1 MIAGITEKEQ
11 KIIERILDKYRKDYA
26 FFYYGSRVKGTYE
39 KTSDLDVLIKGKA
52 EMPLA
57 VLQEIKEEFDKSDLP
72 YIVNF
77 SDYYKLDSSFY
88 ERIKPDLIPYN
99 WQEVKLGDVLS
110 FRYGKM
116 PNKNKI
122 LSKGKYPIFT
132 GYRYA
137 GFYDEYNIEKNQL
150 IIVARGVGGTGD
162 VKLSK
167 EQCFLT
173 NLSIASSLKTRQVD
187 VKYLFYYFTL
197 HSLRYLDS
205 GSAQSQITINDLEKI
220 IILLPSLDVQKK
232 IAGVLGALDDKIV
245 LNNKINQNLEA
256 QAQALFK
263 SWFIDFEPFGGK
275 MPDDW
280 KIGKLGEIADITMG
294 QSPNG
299 SSYNEDKQGCIFFQG
314 RAEFGKRFPSVR
326 LYTTEPKRM
335 AKKNDI
341 LMSVRASVGDFNIA
355 VEDCCIGRGLC
366 SIRAKG
372 NFQSFVLYT
381 IWSLQKQLEIFN
393 GEGTVFGAINK
404 DSLNSL
410 PITIPSLANIGQFE
424 NIVSSLDNIIRN
436 NFLENTRL
444 AELRDTLLPKLMSG
458 EINVDDVKID

>member
-39 KTSDLDVLIKGKA
+39 KTSDLDILVKGKA
-52 EMPLA
+52 EMPSA
-57 VLQEIKEEFDKSDLP
+57 VLQGIKEEFDNSDLP

-77 SDYYKLDSSFY
+77 SDYYKLDGSFY
-88 ERIKPDLIPYN
+88 KRIKPDLIPYN

-220 IILLPSLDVQKK
+220 IIYLPPLDIQKK
-232 IAGVLGALDDKIV
+232 IAGVLGALDDKIE

-275 MPDDW
+275 MPNDW
-280 KIGKLGEIADITMG
+280 KIGKLGDIADIT
-294 QSPNG
+294 S
-299 SSYNEDKQGCIFFQG
+299 
-314 RAEFGKRFPSVR
+314 GKRPLFKSNIKTSNTLIPIVGASGVMGYTKEYLYNNKILVTGRVGTHGIIQRFNKTCWPSDNTLIISSNFYEYVYNYLKIIDFSSMNR
-326 LYTTEPKRM
+326 GSTQPLITQSDL
-335 AKKNDI
+335 KKCDI
-341 LMSVRASVGDFNIA
+341 I
-355 VEDCCIGRGLC
+355 
-366 SIRAKG
+366 
-372 NFQSFVLYT
+372 
-381 IWSLQKQLEIFN
+381 
-393 GEGTVFGAINK
+393 
-404 DSLNSL
+404 
-410 PITIPSLANIGQFE
+410 IPSRLFLDKFE
-424 NIVSSLDNIIRN
+424 KNVSILFDLKDKNTQEI
-436 NFLENTRL
+436 ENL
-444 AELRDTLLPKLMSG
+444 AELRDTLLPKLMNG
-458 EINVDDVKID
+458 EIDVDNVKID

>member
-256 QAQALFK
+256 QA
-263 SWFIDFEPFGGK
+263 
-275 MPDDW
+275 
-280 KIGKLGEIADITMG
+280 
-294 QSPNG
+294 
-299 SSYNEDKQGCIFFQG
+299 
-314 RAEFGKRFPSVR
+314 
-326 LYTTEPKRM
+326 
-335 AKKNDI
+335 
-341 LMSVRASVGDFNIA
+341 
-355 VEDCCIGRGLC
+355 
-366 SIRAKG
+366 
-372 NFQSFVLYT
+372 
-381 IWSLQKQLEIFN
+381 
-393 GEGTVFGAINK
+393 
-404 DSLNSL
+404 
-410 PITIPSLANIGQFE
+410 
-424 NIVSSLDNIIRN
+424 
-436 NFLENTRL
+436 
-444 AELRDTLLPKLMSG
+444 
-458 EINVDDVKID
+458 

>member
-1 MIAGITEKEQ
+1 MT
-11 KIIERILDKYRKDYA
+11 D
-26 FFYYGSRVKGTYE
+26 
-39 KTSDLDVLIKGKA
+39 
-52 EMPLA
+52 
-57 VLQEIKEEFDKSDLP
+57 
-72 YIVNF
+72 
-77 SDYYKLDSSFY
+77 
-88 ERIKPDLIPYN
+88 
-99 WQEVKLGDVLS
+99 WQEVKLGDVCLFIDYRGKTPHKTTS
-110 FRYGKM
+110 GIPLITAKIVKNGRINEATEFISHEEYKARMTRGLPNIGDILITTEAPMGEVAELKNDKVAIGQRIITLRPQKNILNNRY
-116 PNKNKI
+116 
-122 LSKGKYPIFT
+122 LKYFLQS
-132 GYRYA
+132 
-137 GFYDEYNIEKNQL
+137 NIGQNQL
-150 IIVARGVGGTGD
+150 RARESGTTVTGI
-162 VKLSK
+162 KSAELK
-167 EQCFLT
+167 QI
-173 NLSIASSLKTRQVD
+173 SI
-187 VKYLFYYFTL
+187 YLPP
-197 HSLRYLDS
+197 
-205 GSAQSQITINDLEKI
+205 LE
-220 IILLPSLDVQKK
+220 VQKK
-232 IAGVLGALDDKIV
+232 IAGVLGALDDKIE

-263 SWFIDFEPFGGK
+263 SWFVDFEPFGGK

-280 KIGKLGEIADITMG
+280 KIGRLGEIADITMG

-341 LMSVRASVGDFNIA
+341 LMSVRAPVGDFNIA

-381 IWSLQKQLEIFN
+381 IWGLQKQLEIFN

-410 PITIPSLANIGQFE
+410 PITIPSLTDIVQFE
-424 NIVSSLDNIIRN
+424 HIVSSLDNIIRN

>member
-26 FFYYGSRVKGTYE
+26 FFYYDSRVKCTYE

>member
-1 MIAGITEKEQ
+1 MN
-11 KIIERILDKYRKDYA
+11 
-26 FFYYGSRVKGTYE
+26 
-39 KTSDLDVLIKGKA
+39 
-52 EMPLA
+52 
-57 VLQEIKEEFDKSDLP
+57 KSLLL
-72 YIVNF
+72 N
-77 SDYYKLDSSFY
+77 K
-88 ERIKPDLIPYN
+88 KPQNN
-99 WQEVKLGDVLS
+99 WQKVKLGDIADIIGGGTPSTKNYDFWNGDISWLTPKDLS
-110 FRYGKM
+110 GYKERY
-116 PNKNKI
+116 I
-122 LSKGKYPIFT
+122 SKGERNITTSGLQNSSARLLPKGTVLLTSRAPI
-132 GYRYA
+132 GYLA
-137 GFYDEYNIEKNQL
+137 IAKQEVCTNQGFKS
-150 IIVARGVGGTGD
+150 IV
-162 VKLSK
+162 
-167 EQCFLT
+167 
-173 NLSIASSLKTRQVD
+173 LKSG
-187 VKYLFYYFTL
+187 YSPEFFYYL
-197 HSLRYLDS
+197 LKNNMEYIIGMSS
-205 GSAQSQITINDLEKI
+205 GSTFAEISGTQVKNLEFNI
-220 IILLPSLDVQKK
+220 PDYDTQKK
-232 IAGVLGALDDKIV
+232 IAGVLGALDDKIE

-263 SWFIDFEPFGGK
+263 SWFVDFEPFGGQ
-275 MPDDW
+275 MPSDW
-280 KIGKLGEIADITMG
+280 KIGRIGEIADITMG

-341 LMSVRASVGDFNIA
+341 LMSVRAPVGDFNIA

-381 IWSLQKQLEIFN
+381 IWGLQKQLEIFN

-410 PITIPSLANIGQFE
+410 PITIPSLTDIVQFE
-424 NIVSSLDNIIRN
+424 HIVSSLDNIIRN